1 MQRDPIGPNKPTLVI
16 DRPQVPLGQEVDL
29 FTSTPAVSQNSAFPA
44 SSTREVQIAPVRD
57 LWAEALEKLSSKDK
71 AVILKSWS
79 PLQTYSNSTADIS
92 LQLIA
97 VVEKTRDEC
106 EGKRWKF
113 MVNGR
118 QIILRD
124 VAEKVIVW
132 LNKFKEIGDVVV
144 NFDPVHA
151 ALPWVGVRFLLQ
163 VRVNC

>member
-44 SSTREVQIAPVRD
+44 SSTREVQTAPVRD